1 MNIRD
6 FESNLGLFIA
16 LSVLLHVAAAAA
28 LYYFAPEKGP
38 PERREPYIVRIV
50 PPEPIPPETLP
61 PGAVERAP
69 EPVQP
74 EPARKAPPPKPEPKP
89 EEEREAARVLKSRP
103 PKEPPPSEPPARG
116 EPEAGAEGEAISPF
130 EKAPEAPGPGEG
142 PAPAVPGEPG
152 GEEAG
157 EGRAGA
163 KGAKERLF
171 DPDVLAG
178 VIEKG
183 RPPRPP
189 DSGITFDTEEIRR
202 YSYMRRLKARIEAVW
217 EYPREAATEGIY
229 GDLVIK
235 FVIKKDGSL
244 GAVEL
249 VRTSGW
255 QSLDKAALAALR
267 DGDPY
272 WPLPEEWGMDA
283 LTVTGHFIYS
293 LSGYYYLR

>member
-1 MNIRD
+1 MNIKD

-16 LSVLLHVAAAAA
+16 VSVLLHVAAAAA
-28 LYYFAPEKGP
+28 LYYFAPEKRP
-38 PERREPYIVRIV
+38 PERQEPYIVRIV
-50 PPEPIPPETLP
+50 PPEPIPPETVP
-61 PGAVERAP
+61 PGAVDRAPAPSPPERA
-69 EPVQP
+69 
-74 EPARKAPPPKPEPKP
+74 KKTPPPKPELKP
-89 EEEREAARVLKSRP
+89 EEEEKVARVLKSRP
-103 PKEPPPSEPPARG
+103 PEEPPSEAPARG
-116 EPEAGAEGEAISPF
+116 EPEAGAEGEAVTPL

-142 PAPAVPGEPG
+142 PAPAIPGRPG
-152 GEEAG
+152 GEEAA
-157 EGRAGA
+157 EGKPGI

-171 DPDVLAG
+171 DPDILAG
-178 VIEKG
+178 VAKKS
-183 RPPRPP
+183 RPARPP
-189 DSGITFDTEEIRR
+189 DSGITFDAEELRR

-217 EYPREAATEGIY
+217 EYPREAAREGIY

-244 GAVEL
+244 GAVEV